1 MSAFFSFTSPDSDI
15 VTFYTTQLDMA
26 GEVSPTSIFS
36 LNALFD
42 NPLFAGGIGLASLG
56 AAAAFARKGV
66 IAAAGAA
73 RRRLLV
79 NVEISKQDPAY
90 PWILA
95 WLSNPRP
102 TPGFIASRLTR
113 IHNLSVT
120 TATAAK
126 GPSAGGP
133 PSAHFFLQP
142 GYGRHIVKFRNAF
155 IAVNR
160 EKHNTANMNTGE
172 PHEIVQ
178 LTTLWAHRHI
188 FEEVFGEAH
197 ALAAKANEGKTMV
210 YSARGMEWAPLG
222 DPRKKRPLD
231 SVILDEG
238 VKESVVADVQDFLS
252 RQQWY
257 VDRGIPYRRGY
268 LLFGPPGSGKS
279 SFIQSLAGELDFGVA
294 MINLSE
300 MGMTDDKL
308 AYLLTKLPKRTLL
321 LLEDADAA
329 FSNRRQR
336 DADGYSGASVTFS
349 GLLNALDGI
358 AAGEERLAFLT
369 TNHVDRLDPAL
380 IRPGRVDMMMRIGEA
395 TRHQAG
401 RMWDRFYGDVDA
413 EGKARERFLARL
425 EELGLFGKDAEGNAS
440 HRHTST
446 AAIQGLF
453 LFNKSDMEGAINMAE
468 GLVPRKFEATDAVPE
483 GAIPTSA

>member
-1 MSAFFSFTSPDSDI
+1 MTEAPAAPSS
-15 VTFYTTQLDMA
+15 LL
-26 GEVSPTSIFS
+26 S

-56 AAAAFARKGV
+56 AAAAFLRKGV
-66 IAAAGAA
+66 IVAGGAA

-79 NVEISKQDPAY
+79 NVEIGKQDPAY

-95 WLSNPRP
+95 WLSQPRP
-102 TPGFIASRLTR
+102 ADAAGFIASRLTR
-113 IHNLSVT
+113 IHNLSVST
-120 TATAAK
+120 TTTMAR
-126 GPSAGGP
+126 GPAGGGGP
-133 PSAHFFLQP
+133 GPRDAHFFLQP
-142 GYGRHIVKFRNAF
+142 GYGRHIVKHGRAY

-178 LTTLWAHRHI
+178 LTTLWAHRHV
-188 FEEVFGEAH
+188 FEEVFAEAH
-197 ALAAKANEGKTMV
+197 RLAAKAHEGKTV
-210 YSARGMEWAPLG
+210 VFSARGMEWAPLG
-222 DPRKKRPLD
+222 DARKKRPLG
-231 SVILDEG
+231 SVILDDGIKEG
-238 VKESVVADVQDFLS
+238 IVADVQDFLQ

-268 LLFGPPGSGKS
+268 LLYGPPGSGKS
-279 SFIQSLAGELDFGVA
+279 SFIQALAGDLDYSVA

-308 AYLLTKLPKRTLL
+308 AYLLTKLPKRSIL

-329 FSNRRQR
+329 FVNRRQR
-336 DADGYSGASVTFS
+336 DADGYSGATVTFS
-349 GLLNALDGI
+349 GLLNALDGV
-358 AAGEERLAFLT
+358 AAGEERIAFLT
-369 TNHVDRLDPAL
+369 TNHIDRLDPAL
-380 IRPGRVDMMMRIGEA
+380 IRPGRVDMMVRIGEA

-401 RMWDRFYGDVDA
+401 LMWDRFYGDVDA
-413 EGKARERFLARL
+413 DGKGRERFLSRL
-425 EELGLFGKDAEGNAS
+425 DELGLFGGADGGG
-440 HRHTST
+440 RHTST

-468 GLVPRKFEATDAVPE
+468 GLIPQDFQAARS
-483 GAIPTSA
+483 GADGPGNQPS

>member
-1 MSAFFSFTSPDSDI
+1 MASPDPA
-15 VTFYTTQLDMA
+15 TTTSTATASAAPSILNLD
-26 GEVSPTSIFS
+26 
-36 LNALFD
+36 ALFN

-56 AAAAFARKGV
+56 AAAAFARKGALV
-66 IAAAGAA
+66 AAGAA

-95 WLSNPRP
+95 WLSQPREAA
-102 TPGFIASRLTR
+102 GFVASRITR
-113 IHNLSVT
+113 IHNLSVST
-120 TATAAK
+120 TTSNARGAAAS
-126 GPSAGGP
+126 GPAN
-133 PSAHFFLQP
+133 AHFFLQP
-142 GYGRHIVKFRNAF
+142 GYGRHIVKHGNAY

-160 EKHNTANMNTGE
+160 EKHSTANMNTGE

-178 LTTLWAHRHI
+178 LTALWAHRHV

-197 ALAAKANEGKTMV
+197 ALAAKANEGKTVV
-210 YSARGMEWAPLG
+210 YAARGMEWAPLG
-222 DPRKKRPLD
+222 DPRKKRPLG

-238 VKESVVADVQDFLS
+238 VKEGIVDDVRDFLT

-279 SFIQSLAGELDFGVA
+279 SFIQSLAGELDFSVA

-308 AYLLTKLPKRTLL
+308 AYLLTKLPRRSLL

-329 FSNRRQR
+329 FVNRRQR

-349 GLLNALDGI
+349 GLLNALDGV
-358 AAGEERLAFLT
+358 AAGEERIAFLT
-369 TNHVDRLDPAL
+369 TNHIERLDPAL

-395 TRHQAG
+395 TRYQAG
-401 RMWDRFYGDVDA
+401 QMWDRFYGDVDA
-413 EGKARERFLARL
+413 DGSGRERFLNRL
-425 EELGLFGKDAEGNAS
+425 DELHLFGNGEGETAG
-440 HRHTST
+440 RFTST

-453 LFNKSDMEGAINMAE
+453 LFNKNDMQGAIDMAE
-468 GLVPRKFEATDAVPE
+468 GLIPRKFEAGDAIPE
-483 GAIPTSA
+483 GAIKTKA